1 MTTAQLNRLCK
12 IWKERLRV
20 TDWTTSICW
29 ATDEEIPDCVGSTI
43 YDPRSMTA
51 EIKIRSGDDEAYLDG
66 GIEQTIIHE
75 LLHIVM
81 HGDVE
86 YEKENIMQE
95 RAINQIADAL
105 YWSYHR
111 PKSRKVKQ

>member
-1 MTTAQLNRLCK
+1 MTTSQLIKLCK
-12 IWKERLRV
+12 TWKERLRI
-20 TDWTTSICW
+20 TDWDTAIRW
-29 ATDEEIPDCVGSTI
+29 ATDEEMPENLGETV
-43 YDPRSMTA
+43 YDPRNMAA
-51 EIKIRSGDDEAYLDG
+51 EIKIRPGQDPVYPDG
-66 GIEQTIIHE
+66 GVEQTIIHE

-105 YWSYHR
+105 YWSYHT
-111 PKSRKVKQ
+111 KRKKAKQ